1 MLSIR
6 PLRKRTATLLA
17 ILMAAVALRFDLT
30 QPLGVSAGI
39 PYVVLP
45 LLGLLARSSLLIIAA
60 AVLGTVLVGIGMW
73 LSPPGVEF
81 QVVLLNRVMS
91 AGLIWATAVMG
102 LRHLYVGN
110 SLQQKLRDLAATD
123 PLTGLYNRRH
133 VFEILRQELKRYE
146 RYRESFA
153 LILIDADHFKQVN
166 DSYGHAVGDATLR
179 FIADTCA
186 GCVRETDVVGRF
198 GGEEFIIL
206 LPHTNNDEALIVAER
221 IRLAMH
227 NSDIDTRGGAAKVTL
242 SLGVTEARP
251 GNATFDDILK
261 AADDA
266 LYEAK
271 RDGRDRV
278 ATLVMAGTNARK
290 VHAVQ

>member
-6 PLRKRTATLLA
+6 PLNKRSATVLA
-17 ILMAAVALRFDLT
+17 ILMAAVALRFDLS

-45 LLGLLARSSLLIIAA
+45 LLGLLARSSILIIAT
-60 AVLGTVLVGIGMW
+60 AVAGTVLVGIGMW
-73 LSPPGVEF
+73 YSSVGVEF

-91 AGLIWATAVMG
+91 AALIWVTAFLA

-110 SLQQKLRDLAATD
+110 TLQQQLRDLAATD

-133 VFEILRQELKRYE
+133 VFEILHQELKRYE

-166 DSYGHAVGDATLR
+166 DSCGHAVGDATLR
-179 FIADTCA
+179 FVAETCMKS
-186 GCVRETDVVGRF
+186 VRETDLVGRF

-206 LPHTNNDEALIVAER
+206 LPHTAIDEAVIVAER

-227 NSDIDTRGGAAKVTL
+227 DMDTEARGDAAKVTL
-242 SLGVTEARP
+242 SLGVAEAGP
-251 GNATFDDILK
+251 DTATFDGILK

-271 RDGRDRV
+271 RSGRDRV
-278 ATLVMAGTNARK
+278 ARLDCARLNPRK
-290 VHAVQ
+290 VHAA